1 MTLFSIFLVIA
12 TAITGSII
20 GVPYLWWNV
29 IFAEGGLLSVEAG
42 VAVIGTVSFW
52 GSAFLAIDRH
62 DVHWLWRGAG
72 VVAAAMVISSL
83 VQWIRHRPGK

>member
-1 MTLFSIFLVIA
+1 MTLFNVFLVIA
-12 TAITGSII
+12 TAIAGSIL

-42 VAVIGTVSFW
+42 VAVIGTAAFW
-52 GSAFLAIDRH
+52 GSAFVAIERH

-72 VVAAAMVISSL
+72 IIAAAVAISTL
-83 VQWIRHRPGK
+83 VQRLKHRPGK